1 MEIDFDKGV
10 DSLLRRD
17 AVARGR
23 ERAQSEVLALD
34 ENHLDADELNSYAEN
49 ALPAVT
55 RAAYTAHLA
64 DCDRCR
70 KTVTAIMLTAPTIA
84 QIAEVSSE
92 ASARAAITEDSSPPV
107 TTTPEVRE
115 SSGWLERLR
124 AIFAPTVLIYAVPA
138 LVLLFVGVAAFVAL
152 RTDRDGEQQL
162 TAARQAEPTVEQM
175 VTTNNNS
182 NTATATSSSEANSA
196 APNIST
202 SSANMANSNTG
213 AMSSNTARVAPRAS
227 GTDTT
232 NERDAATEER
242 AATPAPN
249 FAPSPLETNSR
260 TLNAPPENRADALRR
275 AQTTDDDGVA
285 ARTRNTQPNASAGN
299 MNAGPVPQQQQTA
312 PTGGGRAAR
321 DESERAASE
330 SSPSPPSD
338 GVAGRRRATPSQP
351 SARGQVATGAAT
363 TDARTVTNAP
373 TRTIAGRE
381 FRRQGGVWIDT
392 AYRPGAATVNVRRG
406 SEQFRALAAD
416 EPIISTIAA
425 QFGGEVIVV
434 VRGRAYRIR

>member
-17 AVARGR
+17 AGARGR
-23 ERAQSEVLALD
+23 ERAQSEVLTQD
-34 ENHLDADELNSYAEN
+34 ENHLDADELNAYAEN
-49 ALPAVT
+49 ALPVVT

-70 KTVTAIMLTAPTIA
+70 KTVTAILLAAPTIA

-92 ASARAAITEDSSPPV
+92 ASARAAITEDSTPPV
-107 TTTPEVRE
+107 TTTPEARE

-175 VTTNNNS
+175 VATNS
-182 NTATATSSSEANSA
+182 NSNAATTSSSEANSTVS
-196 APNIST
+196 NMNT
-202 SSANMANSNTG
+202 SSANMANSNMMNSNAG
-213 AMSSNTARVAPRAS
+213 AIGSNAANVSPSASSAPATDQRAGNAS
-227 GTDTT
+227 
-232 NERDAATEER
+232 
-242 AATPAPN
+242 PN
-249 FAPSPLETNSR
+249 FAPPPPTSSTAPQTFSTPL
-260 TLNAPPENRADALRR
+260 ENRANNLPRG
-275 AQTTDDDGVA
+275 QTTDDDGIT
-285 ARTRNTQPNASAGN
+285 ARTQNAPPNARAGN
-299 MNAGPVPQQQQTA
+299 MNAGPMPQQQQS
-312 PTGGGRAAR
+312 PPINERAAR
-321 DESERAASE
+321 DESARLSTEAPPSPASRSTTGGRGRAASRPTGSQARIE
-330 SSPSPPSD
+330 GADNERAD
-338 GVAGRRRATPSQP
+338 GDGSTRTVAGRT
-351 SARGQVATGAAT
+351 
-363 TDARTVTNAP
+363 
-373 TRTIAGRE
+373 
-381 FRRQGGVWIDT
+381 FRRQGGAWIDT